1 MYTNFIKSFNNF
13 FGKKGNYLFSTILI
27 IFSILLMLSSIY
39 ALNNITVRNTKYN
52 EKFIIF
58 ENDRGYFIGEN
69 GREEVTFLSYN
80 DGKELNP
87 LEYNNKILKMY
98 CLKNDQKNCFYVK
111 NIYSYNYVLLGL
123 ATSIVLLSLGIVCH
137 KLYKARNTN
146 HGSIRIL
153 RPFLVTLFIFG
164 AYLFTYQIYN
174 LVSYM
179 RFQNNTMTTN
189 GTIIGTYT
197 NKYLTDYVVDE
208 KHYCTLINKK
218 NENKVKYNI
227 KNPSISYDKS
237 NFNILFLTIG
247 IAISYT
253 SMMFMISE
261 KNIDKKI
268 KIIEK
273 KSKKES
279 YRRKK

>member
-111 NIYSYNYVLLGL
+111 KIYSYNYVLL
-123 ATSIVLLSLGIVCH
+123 
-137 KLYKARNTN
+137 
-146 HGSIRIL
+146 
-153 RPFLVTLFIFG
+153 
-164 AYLFTYQIYN
+164 
-174 LVSYM
+174 
-179 RFQNNTMTTN
+179 
-189 GTIIGTYT
+189 
-197 NKYLTDYVVDE
+197 
-208 KHYCTLINKK
+208 
-218 NENKVKYNI
+218 
-227 KNPSISYDKS
+227 
-237 NFNILFLTIG
+237 
-247 IAISYT
+247 
-253 SMMFMISE
+253 
-261 KNIDKKI
+261 
-268 KIIEK
+268 
-273 KSKKES
+273 
-279 YRRKK
+279 